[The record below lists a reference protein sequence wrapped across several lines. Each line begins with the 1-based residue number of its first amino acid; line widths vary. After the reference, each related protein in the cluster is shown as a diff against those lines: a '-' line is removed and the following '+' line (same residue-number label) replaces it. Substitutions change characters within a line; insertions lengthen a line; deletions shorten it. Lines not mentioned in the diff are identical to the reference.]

1 MFDAYSLTI
10 IRVHPLQ
17 LKRLSGPLTLKTAPP
32 AMFNDHRTSS
42 SNHSFIPT
50 HSPEAHRDEKNN
62 CFSIYTRS
70 DLNKIGEETI
80 QKYHLID
87 GSNHEKV

>member
-1 MFDAYSLTI
+1 
-10 IRVHPLQ
+10 
-17 LKRLSGPLTLKTAPP
+17 
-32 AMFNDHRTSS
+32 MFNDDRTSS

-62 CFSIYTRS
+62 CFSIYTR
-70 DLNKIGEETI
+70 IGEETI
-80 QKYHLID
+80 KKYHLID